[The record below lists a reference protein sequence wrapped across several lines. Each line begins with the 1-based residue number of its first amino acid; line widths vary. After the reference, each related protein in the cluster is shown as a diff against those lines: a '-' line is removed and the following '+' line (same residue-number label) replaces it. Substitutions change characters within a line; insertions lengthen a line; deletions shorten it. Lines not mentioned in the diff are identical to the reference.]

1 MEIFIFKTD
10 LKTNKKINIVKPL
23 FNNIS
28 SIQDWSVDTE
38 DIDNVLRIEGNNNI
52 DENELIQMIKTKG
65 FSCEILPD

>member
-10 LKTNKKINIVKPL
+10 IKTKKKINIVKPL
-23 FNNIS
+23 FNNIP

-52 DENELIQMIKTKG
+52 DENEIIQMIKTKG

>member
-10 LKTNKKINIVKPL
+10 IKTNKKINIVKPL

-38 DIDNVLRIEGNNNI
+38 DIDNVLRIEGNHGI
-52 DENELIQMIKTKG
+52 DENKIMQMVKTKG